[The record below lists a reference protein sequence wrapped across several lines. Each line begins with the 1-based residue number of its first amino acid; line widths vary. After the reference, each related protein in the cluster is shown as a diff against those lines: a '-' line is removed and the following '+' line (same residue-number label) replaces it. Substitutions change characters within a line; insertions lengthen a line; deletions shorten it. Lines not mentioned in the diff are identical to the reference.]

1 MNYFASS
8 AFPEVNKNQPSLNWI
23 TCMKKLSQRGDKIL
37 TDVPSLRRKALCG
50 RSLWPSSRSWHS
62 WWRLCPPAPPRAQW
76 GWSGRR
82 HRAMWRR
89 TPRRARGDKGLLR
102 GERDGAL
109 KVSPTGYDESS
120 YKNFFFFF
128 FLKLIVRMNC
138 LSNPRVWTPFSK
150 KFKSG
155 EECQH
160 SWFACTPSVFVWKH
174 NQLSK

>member
-23 TCMKKLSQRGDKIL
+23 TCMKKLSQRGEYSPMYL
-37 TDVPSLRRKALCG
+37 PSVERLCVEGHCG
-50 RSLWPSSRSWHS
+50 RVAALDTVDGDFAPQLHPGHS
-62 WWRLCPPAPPRAQW
+62 
-76 GWSGRR
+76 
-82 HRAMWRR
+82 
-89 TPRRARGDKGLLR
+89 
-102 GERDGAL
+102 EDGAGVGTGQCEDVLLVVLEEIKDSYGEKETELL
-109 KVSPTGYDESS
+109 KSVRQDMMRAATRI
-120 YKNFFFFF
+120 FFFF

>member
-23 TCMKKLSQRGDKIL
+23 TCMKKLSQRGEYSPMYL
-37 TDVPSLRRKALCG
+37 PSVERLCVEGHCG
-50 RSLWPSSRSWHS
+50 RVAALDTVDGDFAPQLHPGHS
-62 WWRLCPPAPPRAQW
+62 
-76 GWSGRR
+76 
-82 HRAMWRR
+82 
-89 TPRRARGDKGLLR
+89 
-102 GERDGAL
+102 EDGAGVGTGQCEDVLLVVLEEIKDSYGEKETELL
-109 KVSPTGYDESS
+109 KSVRQDMMRAATRIYL
-120 YKNFFFFF
+120 F